1 MCRYDCL
8 NAEDDRQVDDMET
21 AVDLALLDPAVEVCV
36 LRGAEMTHPRHRD
49 RWRHLKSRFTGD
61 H

>member
-1 MCRYDCL
+1 
-8 NAEDDRQVDDMET
+8 MET

-49 RWRHLKSRFTGD
+49 RWRHLTSRFTGD